1 MRPLLALLLALVPL
15 SAFGANPTLT
25 SFENPDFIVD
35 TNSPPASP
43 TNVIRVNLRSSQ
55 FSHDANGITLTN
67 VGSSIGTG
75 TSNTIPVW
83 TGSNTLG
90 NSVFFNLNPN
100 TWAGGTNF
108 YFGFADGS
116 FSIVKKTGAS
126 STQFRI
132 DDYSNFPDTALTE
145 MTANSFNMQPRTNR
159 NYSFDVTKTTAG
171 QGVVFQFANANPI
184 LTLSSNEN
192 VIVGNTSADPTRSTN
207 YFYIPMSDGVPT
219 GIPNNESGRP
229 ALVYDTNNSVLYSYN
244 AGSWHAIS
252 GGSGGIGNVINTGP
266 SVVNMVPVYTD
277 TSGTQVTPTNSISV
291 STLNVGTI
299 SYTNPPVLPSYAVAN
314 LPVSSAGAM
323 AWATD
328 ILTPIQSDKTVYY
341 DGSNWRLTR
350 SAIKATADLPT
361 FLRNCLEVGWEG
373 KTPSNWGMM
382 MDFFPINMAGY
393 LDARFYAGNSGTGSG
408 VTSLS
413 YYTPEDPCGSGLSAG
428 TTTTGFCY
436 MKGGNIYPIAG
447 FGTILSAHIALNSG
461 LPDGTDNY
469 WVYIGFDTT
478 AAGGVLGANSSGVY
492 YDPYNA
498 LGYGATLTNNWQFV
512 NRSNSVGTIVDTG
525 HTADANWT
533 DFTNVRTG
541 TSNIV
546 YINGTAAL
554 TNLTYTQ
561 TAYQAPVLQITKT
574 LGTNARYFA
583 VDWVYWAYHFNT
595 ARSFR

>member
-1 MRPLLALLLALVPL
+1 MRLLFALLLALVPL

-25 SFENPDFIVD
+25 SFENPDFTVD

-43 TNVIRVNLRSSQ
+43 TNVIRVNLRSGQ

-75 TSNTIPVW
+75 VPDHFPYWLTTNTFGTSPLSYDGFSLVVSNATSYHGKSIVIWPSTGVVDLYGYGTAGNPGKFSSFDYQLNESTLYPGHLFFGGGASGTVQSFTFGANDPTNFWNFRWNNMPQTNSPLTVW
-83 TGSNTLG
+83 SNAVQMATGVPLY
-90 NSVFFNLNPN
+90 V
-100 TWAGGTNF
+100 GTNW
-108 YFGFADGS
+108 
-116 FSIVKKTGAS
+116 INAS
-126 STQFRI
+126 SGSPTW
-132 DDYSNFPDTALTE
+132 NGAAWPGAL
-145 MTANSFNMQPRTNR
+145 
-159 NYSFDVTKTTAG
+159 G
-171 QGVVFQFANANPI
+171 
-184 LTLSSNEN
+184 
-192 VIVGNTSADPTRSTN
+192 
-207 YFYIPMSDGVPT
+207 
-219 GIPNNESGRP
+219 
-229 ALVYDTNNSVLYSYN
+229 
-244 AGSWHAIS
+244 
-252 GGSGGIGNVINTGP
+252 GNVINTGP

-299 SYTNPPVLPSYAVAN
+299 NYTNPPVLPSYTVAN

-408 VTSLS
+408 ITSLS

-546 YINGTAAL
+546 YINGTAVL